1 MLERQKGDHETSQE
15 RKEVAGN
22 RKNFSF
28 GTDAEQHTLSTKAD
42 ASQSNG
48 SKQAP
53 ADGDNK

>member
-1 MLERQKGDHETSQE
+1 MLERRDHETSQE